1 MQNDSGK
8 LSIREKIGYSVGDT
22 ASNLYYQTFIV
33 FLLKF
38 YTDVFGISAA
48 AVGTMFLVTRIWDA
62 VNDSIMGAIADRT
75 NSKWG
80 KFRPYLL
87 WGAVPFGILGVLM
100 FTTPDMGPMGKLIW
114 AYVTYTLMMMIYTII
129 NVPYSALMCV
139 ITPNTTERTIV
150 SSFRFVAAFVGVLIV
165 QYSVLTI
172 VEKFGG
178 DNEQLGWQIA
188 MAVMSVLA
196 VVLFLITFATTKER
210 VSPPKGQ
217 KTSPVQDFKDLL
229 LNVPWL
235 LAAGATVF
243 QLIYLV
249 MRGGSIMYYFE
260 YFVKGQDVVLFGKT
274 HSYTHNELV
283 TAFLLSGTLVTVLGA
298 MLTSF
303 ISRALG
309 KSKTYAM
316 FLGISGVAC
325 GAFYVLRPDQVV
337 MMFVLQLITSFCVGF
352 VAVLQWAIYTD
363 IADYSE
369 WKKGR
374 RATGLIMA
382 ASMFALKLGV
392 AIGGAAVAWMLAGYG
407 YAPNA
412 EQTPQVLQG
421 IRLSMSVCP
430 AVFAF
435 VGVGLMLFYPLNRK
449 KMLQI
454 ETELIERRKNYE
466 TPDTEGDTVL

>member
-1 MQNDSGK
+1 
-8 LSIREKIGYSVGDT
+8 
-22 ASNLYYQTFIV
+22 
-33 FLLKF
+33 
-38 YTDVFGISAA
+38 
-48 AVGTMFLVTRIWDA
+48 
-62 VNDSIMGAIADRT
+62 
-75 NSKWG
+75 
-80 KFRPYLL
+80 
-87 WGAVPFGILGVLM
+87 
-100 FTTPDMGPMGKLIW
+100 
-114 AYVTYTLMMMIYTII
+114 
-129 NVPYSALMCV
+129 
-139 ITPNTTERTIV
+139 
-150 SSFRFVAAFVGVLIV
+150 
-165 QYSVLTI
+165 
-172 VEKFGG
+172 
-178 DNEQLGWQIA
+178 

-217 KTSPVQDFKDLL
+217 KASLVQDFKDLL